1 MDGGLSPLQL
11 TMPLDQIGNE
21 KEMTFLDHLEE
32 LRWHII
38 RAVIAIFVITIVAF
52 IAKDI
57 VIDMIIMGPS
67 RTDFWTYKKLCE
79 FAELVNTPTLC
90 VDTLPFELVS
100 RKLSSQFMTHISVS
114 FMTGL
119 ILGFPYAFWEIWRFV
134 KPGLHTNERG
144 ASRGATFFV
153 SFLFMSGVLFGYFLI
168 APISIRFFST
178 YVVYDQLQNLFD
190 LSSYIGMV
198 TMIVFG
204 SGLLFQ
210 LPVIV
215 YFLTKAGLI
224 SSKLMKRYRK
234 HAIIVILIL
243 GAMITPPDPFSQML
257 IALPLMLLYQISIV
271 IARSIEKNK
280 EKALNKE
287 KT

>member
-1 MDGGLSPLQL
+1 MA
-11 TMPLDQIGNE
+11 LDQIGDGDE

-38 RAVIAIFVITIVAF
+38 RATIAIFVIAIAAF

-57 VIDMIIMGPS
+57 VIDLIIMGPS

-79 FAELVNTPTLC
+79 LAELLATPTLC
-90 VDTLPFELVS
+90 VESLPFELVS

-119 ILGFPYAFWEIWRFV
+119 VLGFPYAFWEIWRFV
-134 KPGLHTNERG
+134 KPGLHLKERN

-153 SFLFMSGVLFGYFLI
+153 SFLFMTGVLFGYFLI
-168 APISIRFFST
+168 APISVRFFAN
-178 YVVYDQLQNLFD
+178 YEVYDQLQNLFD

-198 TMIVFG
+198 TMVVFG

-224 SSKLMKRYRK
+224 SSKLMKKYRK

-271 IARSIEKNK
+271 IARRIEKQK
-280 EKALNKE
+280 LRQEAKRQ
-287 KT
+287 

>member
-1 MDGGLSPLQL
+1 
-11 TMPLDQIGNE
+11 MPLDQIGDE

-38 RAVIAIFVITIVAF
+38 RAVIAIFVIAIVAF

-79 FAELVNTPTLC
+79 LAELLSTPTLC

-119 ILGFPYAFWEIWRFV
+119 ILGFPYAFWEIWRFI
-134 KPGLHTNERG
+134 KPGLHLMERK
-144 ASRGATFFV
+144 ASRGATFSV
-153 SFLFMSGVLFGYFLI
+153 SFLFMTGVLFGYFLI
-168 APISIRFFST
+168 APISVRFFAT

-198 TMIVFG
+198 TMVVFG

-224 SSKLMKRYRK
+224 SSSLMKKYRK

-271 IARSIEKNK
+271 IAKRIEKRK
-280 EKALNKE
+280 LRQEEKK
-287 KT
+287 

>member
-1 MDGGLSPLQL
+1 
-11 TMPLDQIGNE
+11 MPLDQIGEE

-38 RAVIAIFVITIVAF
+38 RAAIAIFTFTVAAF
-52 IAKDI
+52 VAKDI
-57 VIDMIIMGPS
+57 VIDLLIMGPS
-67 RTDFWTYKKLCE
+67 RTDFWTYQKLCQL
-79 FAELVNTPTLC
+79 AELLSTPTLC
-90 VDTLPFELVS
+90 IDTLPFELVS

-119 ILGFPYAFWEIWRFV
+119 ILGFPYAFWEIWRFI
-134 KPGLHTNERG
+134 KPGLHSRERN
-144 ASRGATFFV
+144 ASRGATFSV
-153 SFLFMSGVLFGYFLI
+153 SFLFMLGVLFGYFLI
-168 APISIRFFST
+168 APISVRFFAT
-178 YVVYDQLQNLFD
+178 YQVYDQLQNLFD

-224 SSKLMKRYRK
+224 SSNLMRKYRK
-234 HAIIVILIL
+234 HAIIVILVL
-243 GAMITPPDPFSQML
+243 GAMITPPDPFSQLL
-257 IALPLMLLYQISIV
+257 IALPLMVLYQISIA
-271 IARSIEKNK
+271 IAKRIEKRK
-280 EKALNKE
+280 LREAK
-287 KT
+287 

>member
-1 MDGGLSPLQL
+1 
-11 TMPLDQIGNE
+11 MPLDQIGDSQNE

-38 RAVIAIFVITIVAF
+38 RAAIAIFIITIVAF

-57 VIDMIIMGPS
+57 VIDLLIMGPS
-67 RTDFWTYKKLCE
+67 RTDFWTYLKLCE
-79 FAELVNTPTLC
+79 LAGLLNTPTLC
-90 VDTLPFELVS
+90 VDSLPFELVS

-119 ILGFPYAFWEIWRFV
+119 ILGFPYAFWEIWRFI
-134 KPGLHTNERG
+134 KPGLHLKERK
-144 ASRGATFFV
+144 ASRGATFSV
-153 SFLFMSGVLFGYFLI
+153 SFLFMTGVLFGYFLI
-168 APISIRFFST
+168 APISVRFFAT

-190 LSSYIGMV
+190 LSSYIGMI

-224 SSKLMKRYRK
+224 SSRLMKKYRK

-271 IARSIEKNK
+271 IARRIEKRKLRQEAKN
-280 EKALNKE
+280 
-287 KT
+287 

>member
-1 MDGGLSPLQL
+1 MA
-11 TMPLDQIGNE
+11 LDQIGEGNE

-67 RTDFWTYKKLCE
+67 RTDFWTYRKLCE
-79 FAELVNTPTLC
+79 LAELLATPALC
-90 VDTLPFELVS
+90 VDNLPFELVS

-119 ILGFPYAFWEIWRFV
+119 VLGFPYAFWEIWRFI
-134 KPGLHTNERG
+134 KPGLHSKEQN

-153 SFLFMSGVLFGYFLI
+153 SILFMLGVLFGYFLV
-168 APISIRFFST
+168 APISVRFFAN
-178 YVVYDQLQNLFD
+178 YEVYDQLQNLFD

-198 TMIVFG
+198 TMTVFG

-224 SSKLMKRYRK
+224 SSALMKKYRK
-234 HAIIVILIL
+234 HAIIIILIL

-271 IARSIEKNK
+271 IAKRIERQKARQEAKN
-280 EKALNKE
+280 
-287 KT
+287 